1 MYHTVIY
8 EKLSYN
14 QKNKIINF
22 IKGNFKNIPYDG
34 FGIESK
40 TILILNYEDNDII
53 GCVCL
58 LNNRILKNILL
69 NAKINLEHYNFEY
82 GNGLYLYN
90 LCVDEKF
97 RGKNI
102 GSELV
107 EEALK
112 MSKNIGID
120 YIHVQ
125 AENEI
130 SKNIFLKK
138 GFIENSNFI
147 YSNKNTIYIM
157 LKFI

>member
-14 QKNKIINF
+14 QRNNIINF
-22 IKGNFKNIPYDG
+22 IKKNFKNIPYDG
-34 FGIESK
+34 FGIEPK
-40 TILILNYEDNDII
+40 TIIILNYEDNNII
-53 GCVCL
+53 GCLCL

-69 NAKINLEHYNFEY
+69 NAKVNLEQYNFQY

-90 LCVDEKF
+90 LCVDENF
-97 RGKNI
+97 RCKNI

-107 EEALK
+107 EEALI

-125 AENEI
+125 AESEI
-130 SKNIFLKK
+130 SRNLFLKK
-138 GFIENSNFI
+138 GFIENNDFI
-147 YSNKNTIYIM
+147 SFNNTVYVM